1 MNCNFIIRNNI
12 MIMKIIENLL
22 SSEYK
27 VIYNNDYI
35 CIKLNDNINNVDDN
49 IKNIINDN
57 QHLFINN
64 YYIKFFKL
72 ISLIIK

>member
-1 MNCNFIIRNNI
+1 

-35 CIKLNDNINNVDDN
+35 CIKLKDNINNVDDN
-49 IKNIINDN
+49 MKNIINDN

-64 YYIKFFKL
+64 YYIQIFKL